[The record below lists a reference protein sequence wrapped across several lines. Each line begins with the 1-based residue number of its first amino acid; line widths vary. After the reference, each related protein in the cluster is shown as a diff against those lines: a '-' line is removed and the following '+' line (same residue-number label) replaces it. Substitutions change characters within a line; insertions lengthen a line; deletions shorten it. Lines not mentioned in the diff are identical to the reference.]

1 MLTQISQLLDPQQ
14 LEAVRNI
21 IATGQFADGSQ
32 SAGMAAQRVKYNEEL
47 TLEPAHLKDLNNLVM
62 GTLVK
67 HPVYRS
73 AALPLKVAA
82 PYYAHYTKGMS
93 YGEHVDDPIMG
104 TGSELYRSDVSITV
118 FLSSPDEYD
127 GGELVVQT
135 SFGEQQVKL
144 PAGDAILYPS
154 SSTHRVAEVTRGE
167 RLVAV
172 SWVQSLVQD
181 PEKRALLHDLNQAR
195 ETLLRDKPDAG
206 ETRQVNQSYINLV
219 RMWSDI

>member
-1 MLTQISQLLDPQQ
+1 MLTQISQLLNQKQ
-14 LEAVRNI
+14 LEAARNI

-32 SAGMAAQRVKYNEEL
+32 SAGMAAMRVKHNEEL
-47 TLEPAHLKDLNNLVM
+47 ALDQAHLKDLNNLVM
-62 GTLVK
+62 GSLVK
-67 HPVYRS
+67 HPTYRS

-82 PYYAHYTKGMS
+82 PYYAHYTRGMS
-93 YGEHVDDPIMG
+93 YGDHVDDPIMG
-104 TGSELYRSDVSITV
+104 SGNELYRSDISITV
-118 FLSSPDEYD
+118 FLSSPAEYD
-127 GGELVVQT
+127 GGELVIQT

-172 SWVQSLVQD
+172 SWVQSLVQQ
-181 PEKRALLHDLNQAR
+181 PEQRALLHDLNQAR
-195 ETLLRDKPDAG
+195 ETLLREKPDAE
-206 ETRQVNQSYINLV
+206 ETRQVNQSYTNLV

>member
-1 MLTQISQLLDPQQ
+1 MLIQISQLLDPQQ
-14 LEAVRNI
+14 LEAARNI
-21 IATGQFADGSQ
+21 IATGRFADGSS
-32 SAGMAAQRVKYNEEL
+32 SAGMAAQRVKHNEEL
-47 TLEPAHLKDLNNLVM
+47 ALEAAHLKDLNNLVM
-62 GTLVK
+62 GNLVK
-67 HPVYRS
+67 HPTYRS

-82 PYYAHYTKGMS
+82 PYYAHYTTGMS

-104 TGSELYRSDVSITV
+104 SGSELYRSDVSLTV
-118 FLSSPDEYD
+118 FLSEPDEYD
-127 GGELVVQT
+127 GGELLIQT
-135 SFGEQQVKL
+135 AFGEQQVKL

-181 PEKRALLHDLNQAR
+181 PGKRALLHDLNQAR
-195 ETLLRDKPDAG
+195 ETLLRDKPDAE

>member
-1 MLTQISQLLDPQQ
+1 MLTQISQVLDQQQ
-14 LEAVRNI
+14 LEAARNL
-21 IATGQFADGSQ
+21 IATGQFSDGSQ
-32 SAGMAAQRVKYNEEL
+32 SAGMAAQRVKHNEEL
-47 TLEPAHLKDLNNLVM
+47 ALNKENLKDLNNLVM
-62 GTLVK
+62 GSLVK
-67 HPVYRS
+67 HPAYRS

-104 TGSELYRSDVSITV
+104 TGSELYRSDISITV
-118 FLSSPDEYD
+118 FLSNPDEYD
-127 GGELVVQT
+127 GGELVIQT

-172 SWVQSLVQD
+172 SWVQSLVQE
-181 PEKRALLHDLNQAR
+181 PEKRALLHDMNQAR
-195 ETLLRDKPDAG
+195 ETLLRDKPDAE